1 MEPLH
6 PNLLTKHLRTFLVS
20 PMLPEYTF
28 KELEKNIQSEWAE
41 KKVFEASEGSPK
53 EKFYA
58 LCMFPYPSGKLHMG
72 HVRNYAIGDVIS
84 RFKRLRGFNVMQPMG
99 WDAFGLPAEN
109 AAIKNNT
116 APDKWTYANISEMRN
131 QLKQLGLAVDWSRE
145 IATCDSSYYKW
156 EQWLFIQLFKKGL
169 VYKKTS
175 MVNWDPVDKTVLA
188 NEQVIDGRGWRSGE
202 IVERKEIPQYF
213 MKITDYAEDLLE
225 GLDELNEW
233 PEQVKTMQRNWIGKS
248 VGCEVDFTL
257 SDATGVIRVYTTRP
271 DTLMGATY
279 LAIAPEHKISSDLAK
294 INTDINDFIAEC
306 KKIGVAEAD
315 IATAE
320 KKGIFSGIYV
330 THPLTG
336 KNIPVWIANY
346 VLISYG
352 EGAVMA
358 VPYHDVRD
366 FEFATKY
373 NLPMIEVIA
382 SEASNDNE
390 AFVGDGILINSDE
403 FNGLSSI
410 EAKEVIATK
419 LESTKQGRKKIQY
432 RLRDWGIS
440 RQRFWGCPIP
450 MIKCEKCGDIPESE
464 KNLPIKLPSEISID
478 ASGSPLKKLE
488 TFLNC
493 VCPLCGSQA
502 TRETDTLD
510 TFFESS
516 WYFARYASFD
526 QDKQMLDKRANYWL
540 PVDYYIGGIEHA
552 ILHLLYARFFNRLL
566 YDLKLINTKEPFKKL
581 LTQGM
586 VLKDG
591 AKMSKSKGNTVDPQ
605 DLIDKYGA
613 DTARLFIMFA
623 APAEQSLEWSDEG
636 IEGSHRFLKRLWKLV
651 YEFIDHKE
659 EQETSNVIEINQ
671 ELKYKL
677 NATIEKVTDDL
688 ERRTSFNTA
697 ISSIMELMNM
707 LTKATQNNT
716 VGPLLRK
723 EVLTKALILLSPFV
737 PHISKFLWEKINL
750 NDSFEDQ
757 SWPSVDSKAL
767 IKDEV
772 TIVIQVNG
780 KLKANM
786 IISVEMSEEAIKE
799 AVVNLESVAKL
810 VDQKKIKKIIY
821 VKNRLVNI
829 VI

>member
-1 MEPLH
+1 M
-6 PNLLTKHLRTFLVS
+6 VS

-41 KKVFEASEGSPK
+41 KKAFEASEGSPK

-257 SDATGVIRVYTTRP
+257 SDASGVIRVYTTRP

-294 INTDINDFIAEC
+294 TNTDINDFIAEC

-382 SEASNDNE
+382 SEAGNDNE

-419 LESTKQGRKKIQY
+419 LESTKQGRKK
-432 RLRDWGIS
+432 
-440 RQRFWGCPIP
+440 
-450 MIKCEKCGDIPESE
+450 
-464 KNLPIKLPSEISID
+464 
-478 ASGSPLKKLE
+478 
-488 TFLNC
+488 
-493 VCPLCGSQA
+493 
-502 TRETDTLD
+502 
-510 TFFESS
+510 
-516 WYFARYASFD
+516 
-526 QDKQMLDKRANYWL
+526 
-540 PVDYYIGGIEHA
+540 
-552 ILHLLYARFFNRLL
+552 
-566 YDLKLINTKEPFKKL
+566 NT
-581 LTQGM
+581 
-586 VLKDG
+586 
-591 AKMSKSKGNTVDPQ
+591 
-605 DLIDKYGA
+605 I
-613 DTARLFIMFA
+613 
-623 APAEQSLEWSDEG
+623 
-636 IEGSHRFLKRLWKLV
+636 
-651 YEFIDHKE
+651 
-659 EQETSNVIEINQ
+659 
-671 ELKYKL
+671 
-677 NATIEKVTDDL
+677 
-688 ERRTSFNTA
+688 
-697 ISSIMELMNM
+697 
-707 LTKATQNNT
+707 
-716 VGPLLRK
+716 
-723 EVLTKALILLSPFV
+723 
-737 PHISKFLWEKINL
+737 
-750 NDSFEDQ
+750 
-757 SWPSVDSKAL
+757 
-767 IKDEV
+767 
-772 TIVIQVNG
+772 
-780 KLKANM
+780 
-786 IISVEMSEEAIKE
+786 
-799 AVVNLESVAKL
+799 
-810 VDQKKIKKIIY
+810 
-821 VKNRLVNI
+821 
-829 VI
+829 